1 MEEESMEGPSSNK
14 RKKSR
19 KDKAALDKLNSDDKL
34 KQSTILDA
42 FKRAGVIITQETNKA
57 SSQTF
62 PSGKMSKDVENGANN
77 SGELGHVDLMAAP
90 VQLDMQ
96 RFKFRSLS
104 VTCLSLL
111 NYSEVRIYSIDLI
124 FFKSL
129 FQIHIYLS
137 NRLKIQVVHIRLRYL
152 ISTA

>member
-19 KDKAALDKLNSDDKL
+19 KDKAASDKLNSDEKL

-57 SSQTF
+57 SSQPF
-62 PSGKMSKDVENGANN
+62 PSRMMSKDVENEANN

-90 VQLDMQ
+90 VQLDIQ
-96 RFKFRSLS
+96 RFKFRTLNIS
-104 VTCLSLL
+104 CLSLI
-111 NYSEVRIYSIDLI
+111 NYSEVCINSI
-124 FFKSL
+124 
-129 FQIHIYLS
+129 
-137 NRLKIQVVHIRLRYL
+137 
-152 ISTA
+152 